1 MTRRFGLKTKSFADF
16 LKWKEQKKGQVKVL
30 ERWRAAQSCSLKM
43 IPQSDILQPCCSL
56 QVTEDAVQGKSPL
69 TYYYSDGASKTD
81 DAAMT
86 TEETAAVAAE

>member
-1 MTRRFGLKTKSFADF
+1 
-16 LKWKEQKKGQVKVL
+16 
-30 ERWRAAQSCSLKM
+30 M

-69 TYYYSDGASKTD
+69 TYYYSDGAAKTD

>member
-1 MTRRFGLKTKSFADF
+1 
-16 LKWKEQKKGQVKVL
+16 
-30 ERWRAAQSCSLKM
+30 M

-81 DAAMT
+81 DAAMA